1 MKPYRIFLSSP
12 GDCNDERSL
21 VHELAAKL
29 NSDPLVSNFTRVEVI
44 AWDWGA
50 GVPLDALASPQTA
63 VNKYLPTPEDC
74 DLFVG
79 IFNCRFGT
87 PLPANEF
94 RKPDGKPYLS
104 GSEYEFHRA
113 WESRRRGSSKP
124 EILVYRCKNETSSCA
139 DQAQLS
145 NLNHFFQQ
153 PPFKESQQWQGSLNS
168 YQTPNEFVGNL
179 EGHLR
184 RLLSQRQPS
193 AIPVF
198 SDWLSEQATLLATNA
213 GPRYTAN
220 AHVKTDIQQVFD
232 WLLTRPSAISELDKA
247 LSEVWKQIN
256 HDAVFS
262 ELKAD
267 MSLIAEAMREDQYW
281 QSSPDF
287 SFMISTLDKIED
299 LAISEEKLHE
309 AAKAQTEEWRF
320 REHRLRQAYSDARNA
335 KRLLQS
341 YSGLTQKR
349 VLLLTGEAGQGKTHT
364 LVHEI
369 KQTLANGGVAVGV
382 LGQTLNASGGLW
394 HAVCHRLGWLST
406 HQQLLDKLEN
416 EAANQSQRAL
426 IVIDALNETPDRKR
440 WKTELLGMI
449 QEVLRRPH
457 LALIISVRSDYLKQT
472 LPELADTQEPP
483 WITWEHPGFSG
494 IEPDALLRYFEHY
507 GVKAP
512 VAPPLGEFSNPL
524 YVQLLAKSMHG
535 NVLKHWLPSWLEV
548 WRAWMEKLT
557 EEAREK
563 LNLDDASRPDPIRR
577 TMNKMAQAMLDNGGL
592 SLLRHQADAI
602 AKEMTGV
609 EHTIAFLCSAGALID
624 RLNHDEEDVIEF
636 GFERLSDTFV
646 ADRLLTKL
654 FKGLATQEAKRDALR
669 AALIPS
675 GFLYPLASTAYID
688 HPLYYRRAG
697 LLEAL
702 CLMVP
707 KHTGVELPTMFPERD
722 KDEWRD
728 WQLAQAF
735 NDSLRWRASPSD
747 FGADRDKLLD
757 MWQEY
762 SGNQSE
768 AAELDELIRFALIP
782 EHPFAMEHILHPN
795 LLSQDSPGARDA
807 LWSIHLVPLWQDK
820 HSNLR
825 QLVVWARDANLQ
837 GMQSDIAL
845 PAATLLAWFCA
856 SSQNE
861 LRLASM
867 KGLTRLLAACPQII
881 SKFLPDF
888 LDVNDAYVLEALLIA
903 VWGIVQDGQDA
914 KAASL
919 AAQLVYENQ
928 FPQGNARWC
937 HISIRHYA
945 RCIVEDAYRKGWIQ
959 QIDIE
964 EIKPPYKSYLNLIDV
979 PNKDSLKKADKS
991 KGFGQIVYSSTGRD
1005 FYLYIMGGNSVSLP
1019 FSSHPLTGSKELSR
1033 PFLASECPTGWH
1045 INKEVFDLAL
1055 AARFV
1060 ASNTLKLGWT
1070 AERFEEFDTG
1080 YETQQYGRMSEDGRT
1095 ERIGKK
1101 YQWISWHTLLAY
1113 LTDNYQMRPDSS
1125 KQSRLYETPNQARV
1139 ELHDPARWLQISAP
1153 KISRDD
1159 LHNLWHLPKK
1169 LIWPLHDLES
1179 MRSWINSTFNDLS
1192 PSDFVVAVSGLPEA
1206 WGEGKWV
1213 RLAAEHN
1220 WESNFAPGGWGI
1232 NKDYHADLWWQ
1243 SWPFLILQK
1252 DLPGLLSSLDKKYA
1266 QRNLRSIGRIDP
1278 ANDWYAP
1285 LNQWASTQADWDFDF
1300 QKTPAK
1306 SYGFWLPVKWRPFVG
1321 YCGHPDKREEKAPTL
1336 LPMPSLFREWSLELD
1351 LRRGLVLHEGQSLF
1365 GLAGVLFGED
1375 VLFANLPK
1383 LNQLLQKSGHS
1394 LVWWWRGERR
1404 AFMNL
1409 GMTGQDDDCAW
1420 ADYHG
1425 IGYLGSD
1432 GRVQTALI
1440 NKTILKRH

>member
-1 MKPYRIFLSSP
+1 MTPYRIFLSSP

-21 VHELAAKL
+21 VHELAARL

-63 VNKYLPTPEDC
+63 VDKYLPTPEDC
-74 DLFVG
+74 DLFLG

-94 RKPDGKPYLS
+94 RKLDGKPYLS

-139 DQAQLS
+139 DQGQLS

-153 PPFKESQQWQGSLNS
+153 PPFKESEQWQGSLNS
-168 YQTPNEFVGNL
+168 YQTTNEFVGNL
-179 EGHLR
+179 EGYLR

-193 AIPVF
+193 AIPIF
-198 SDWLSEQATLLATNA
+198 SDWLSEQATLLAANA

-232 WLLTRPSAISELDKA
+232 WLLTRPSATSELDKA

-262 ELKAD
+262 GLKAD
-267 MSLIAEAMREDQYW
+267 MSLIAEKMRADQYW
-281 QSSPDF
+281 QNLPDF
-287 SFMISTLDKIED
+287 SFMISTLDKIEN
-299 LAISEEKLHE
+299 LAVAEEEIHE
-309 AAKAQTEEWRF
+309 AAREQTDDWRY
-320 REHRLRQAYSDARNA
+320 REHRLREAYSHARDA

-341 YSGLTQKR
+341 YSSLTQKR
-349 VLLLTGEAGQGKTHT
+349 ALLLTGEAGQGKTHT

-369 KQTLANGGVAVGV
+369 KQALANGGIAVGV

-449 QEVLRRPH
+449 QEVWQRPH
-457 LALIISVRSDYLKQT
+457 LALVISVRSDYLKQT
-472 LPELADTQEPP
+472 LPELPDAEEPP

-524 YVQLLAKSMHG
+524 YVQLLAKSMQG
-535 NVLKHWLPSWLEV
+535 NVLEHWLPSWLEV

-577 TMNKMAQAMLDNGGL
+577 IMNKLAQAMLDDGGF
-592 SLLRHQADAI
+592 SLLRHKADAI

-609 EHTIAFLCSAGALID
+609 EHAIGFLCSAGALID
-624 RLNHDEEDVIEF
+624 RLNEDEEDVIEF

-646 ADRLLTKL
+646 AERLLTKL
-654 FKGLATQEAKRDALR
+654 FKGLDTQEARRDTLR
-669 AALIPS
+669 AALTPT
-675 GFLYPLASTAYID
+675 GFLNPLASNAYIN

-707 KHTGVELPTMFPERD
+707 KHTGIELPAIFPESD

-747 FGADRDKLLD
+747 FGANREALFD
-757 MWQEY
+757 MRQEY

-795 LLSQDSPGARDA
+795 LLSQDNLGARDA
-807 LWSIHLVPLWQDK
+807 LWSIHLVPLWHDK

-837 GMQSDIAL
+837 GIKSDIAL
-845 PAATLLAWFCA
+845 PAATLLAWFC
-856 SSQNE
+856 STSQNE

-867 KGLTRLLAACPQII
+867 KGLTRLLAACPQMI

-888 LDVNDAYVLEALLIA
+888 LDVNDAYVLEAVLMA
-903 VWGIVQDGQDA
+903 VWGVVQDGRDA
-914 KAASL
+914 ESASL

-945 RCIVEDAYRKGWIQ
+945 RRIVEDASSKGWLQ
-959 QIDIE
+959 DVDLKV
-964 EIKPPYKSYLNLIDV
+964 IKPPYKSKLPLESV
-979 PNKDSLKKADKS
+979 PDKS
-991 KGFGQIVYSSTGRD
+991 KLKNLDTSSGYASIVHSSTEWD
-1005 FYLYIMGGNSVSLP
+1005 FYRYIMGGNSASIN
-1019 FSSHPLTGSKELSR
+1019 FSSKPLPISTESPK
-1033 PFLASECPTGWH
+1033 PFFKSENFISG
-1045 INKEVFDLAL
+1045 NSDENVFDLAL
-1055 AARFV
+1055 AARYV
-1060 ASNTLKLGWT
+1060 AWNCLALGWT
-1070 AERFEEFDTG
+1070 AERFDNFDTG
-1080 YETQQYGRMSEDGRT
+1080 YYTRSYGRSSEDGTT

-1113 LTDNYQMRPDSS
+1113 LADNYEMRPEWNNEPR
-1125 KQSRLYETPNQARV
+1125 QYQTPDQADV
-1139 ELHDPARWLQISAP
+1139 DLHDSARWLQLATP
-1153 KISRDD
+1153 KVAREGEQDIWRIP
-1159 LHNLWHLPKK
+1159 NK
-1169 LIWPLHDLES
+1169 LVWPLHQVEDMRAWVESSIHDLP
-1179 MRSWINSTFNDLS
+1179 
-1192 PSDFVVAVSGLPEA
+1192 PSDVIAGVPELPKV
-1206 WGEGKWV
+1206 WGEGNWV
-1213 RLAAEHN
+1213 RLAAEHI
-1220 WESNFAPGGWGI
+1220 WKSNFAPGGWGV
-1232 NKDYHADLWWQ
+1232 NKDYYADLWWQ
-1243 SWPFLILQK
+1243 SWPFLIQQK
-1252 DLPGLLSSLDKKYA
+1252 DLPKLLNSLDKKSA

-1285 LNQWASTQADWDFDF
+1285 LSQWSSTEADWDTGF
-1300 QKTPAK
+1300 QKPPAD
-1306 SYGFWLPVKWRPFVG
+1306 SYGFWLPIKWRPFVG
-1321 YCGHPDKREEKAPTL
+1321 YCGHPDKRDEDAPTL
-1336 LPMPSLFREWSLELD
+1336 LPMPSLFREWDLELD

-1365 GLAGVLFGED
+1365 GLAAVLFGED

-1383 LNQLLQKSGHS
+1383 LNQLLQNSGYS

-1432 GRVQTALI
+1432 GRVQTAWI
-1440 NKTILKRH
+1440 NKTIVKR